1 MLAVIKKI
9 IDALTAMQAN
19 PPALV
24 ALVCVA
30 AMGVSTFSL
39 YVVLQLLGHR

>member
-9 IDALTAMQAN
+9 LDAFTSLQTN

-24 ALVCVA
+24 ALVCVG
-30 AMGVSTFSL
+30 AMGVSAFSL
-39 YVVLQLLGHR
+39 YVVLQLLGQR